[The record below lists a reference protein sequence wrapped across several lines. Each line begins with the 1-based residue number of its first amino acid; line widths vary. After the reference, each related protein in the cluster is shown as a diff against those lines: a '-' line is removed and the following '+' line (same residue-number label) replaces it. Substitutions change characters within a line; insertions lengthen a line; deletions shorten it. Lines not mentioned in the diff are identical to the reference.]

1 MSVRNEGTWVEARTN
16 EDLVMMAIV
25 PRHGECSL
33 TLYIPLH
40 ARRLSVSAILPSF
53 QSVPASC
60 FRRRDSNKC
69 TW

>member
-16 EDLVMMAIV
+16 EDLVMIV

-33 TLYIPLH
+33 TLYIPH
-40 ARRLSVSAILPSF
+40 GQALSVSAILPSF
-53 QSVPASC
+53 QSVPALC
-60 FRRRDSNKC
+60 FCRRDSNEC